1 LSLDSFDPV
10 TQQGQGITYLFG
22 LELVISAV
30 LMAIVIFWMVL
41 ALVRF
46 RARPGEATE
55 PPQTHGNRTM
65 ELIWT
70 IAPAVTLAVI
80 FFLTVQTMRSVQA
93 GAPGAQTVR
102 VIGHQW
108 WWEYEYPDQHVVTA
122 NELHVPL
129 GTPLVL
135 DLQSADVI
143 HSFHVPRFGWM
154 RDTVPGKTNLMPVTV
169 VVPGTFG
176 GTCNQY
182 CGLQHA
188 WMRVI
193 VRAEPADQF
202 NAWVQQQRQP
212 VVASG
217 ARGEQLFLQ
226 NTCVNCHAVRG
237 LPAAARVGPDLTHF
251 GSRATLGTGVIDNT
265 SDNLRRWIRNASS
278 IKPGVLMPSF
288 QNLSDQDLRVLA
300 EYLESLK

>member
-93 GAPGAQTVR
+93 AAPGAQTVR

-169 VVPGTFG
+169 VVPGTFD

-212 VVASG
+212 VAASG

-226 NTCVNCHAVRG
+226 NTCVNCHAIRG
-237 LPAAARVGPDLTHF
+237 LSAAARVGPDLTHF

-288 QNLSDQDLRVLA
+288 QNLSDQDLGVLA
-300 EYLESLK
+300 DYLESLK

>member
-1 LSLDSFDPV
+1 MQSFDPA
-10 TQQGQGITYLFG
+10 TQQGLSITNLFW
-22 LELVISAV
+22 LELAISAV
-30 LMAIVIFWMVL
+30 LMAIVIAWMVV

-46 RARPGEATE
+46 RARPGEAIE
-55 PPQTHGNRTM
+55 PPQTYGNRTM

-70 IAPAVTLAVI
+70 IVPALTLAVV
-80 FFLTVQTMRSVQA
+80 FFLVVQTMRSVEA
-93 GAPGAQTVR
+93 AAPGAQTVR

-108 WWEYEYPDQHVVTA
+108 WWEYEYPDLQVVTA

-135 DLQSADVI
+135 NLQSVDVI

-169 VVPGTFG
+169 TVPGTFD

-193 VRAEPADQF
+193 VRAEPPDQF
-202 NAWVQQQRQP
+202 NAWVQQQRQS

-217 ARGEQLFLQ
+217 VRGEQVFLQ
-226 NTCVNCHAVRG
+226 NTCVNCHAIRG
-237 LPAAARVGPDLTHF
+237 LPAVGHVGPDLTHL
-251 GSRATLGTGVIDNT
+251 GSRSSLGTGVIDNT
-265 SDNLRRWIRNASS
+265 PDGLRRWIRNASAV
-278 IKPGVLMPSF
+278 KPGVLMPSYA
-288 QNLSDQDLRVLA
+288 NLSDQDLGALA
-300 EYLESLK
+300 DYLESLT

>member
-1 LSLDSFDPV
+1 VGLESFDPV
-10 TQQGQGITYLFG
+10 TQQGLGITNLFG

-30 LMAIVIFWMVL
+30 LMAIVIAWMVL

-55 PPQTHGNRTM
+55 PPQTHGNRNM

-70 IAPAVTLAVI
+70 ITPAVTLAVI

-93 GAPGAQTVR
+93 AAAGAQTVR

-108 WWEYEYPDQHVVTA
+108 WWEYEYPDQQAITA

-135 DLQSADVI
+135 NLQSVDVI

-169 VVPGTFG
+169 VVAGTFD

-217 ARGEQLFLQ
+217 SRGEQLFLQ
-226 NTCVNCHAVRG
+226 NTCVNCHAIRG
-237 LPAAARVGPDLTHF
+237 LPAEARVGPDLTHL
-251 GSRATLGTGVIDNT
+251 GSRATLGTGVIANT
-265 SDNLRRWIRNASS
+265 AANLQGWIRNASS
-278 IKPGVLMPSF
+278 IKPGVLMPAY
-288 QNLSDQDLRVLA
+288 QNLSATDLAALA
-300 EYLESLK
+300 DYLESLK